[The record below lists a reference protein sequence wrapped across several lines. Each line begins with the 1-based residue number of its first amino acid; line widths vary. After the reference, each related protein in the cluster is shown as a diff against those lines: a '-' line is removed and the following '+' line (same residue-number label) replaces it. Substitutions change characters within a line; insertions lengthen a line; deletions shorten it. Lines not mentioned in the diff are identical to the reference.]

1 MSMTDPI
8 ADLLTRIRNA
18 YMAKH
23 DRLDVPAS
31 RLKLDICRVLERNGY
46 LDGVEVLDG
55 EPVDTLRILL
65 RYSQEGEQVIR
76 HLQRVSRPGLR
87 VYNGATDLKPVL
99 NGHGMAIVST
109 SQGLLTDDEARQR
122 RVGGEILCEVW

>member
-1 MSMTDPI
+1 MTDPI

-18 YMAKH
+18 CLAKH

-31 RLKLDICRVLERNGY
+31 QLKLEVCRLLERNGY

-55 EPVDTLRILL
+55 EPSDTLRIRL
-65 RYSQEGEQVIR
+65 RYVSEGDQVIR

-87 VYNGATDLKPVL
+87 VYRKSKDLKPVL
-99 NGHGMAIVST
+99 NGHGLAIIST
-109 SQGLLTDDEARQR
+109 SRGLLTDSEAREA
-122 RVGGEILCEVW
+122 RVGGEVLCEVW